1 MKFGKNLIHVVE
13 LSDPEWSSYWINY
26 KFMKKKINDIIATQG
41 SVNISDT
48 QTTGKDISES
58 SAEIDFF
65 RLLKTELKKTCNFF
79 SSAEQLYRIRYLR
92 VSNTFMMLKD
102 RSVIY
107 DKNSWQR
114 LLAACVK
121 FYKDVLL
128 LENFAIMNYCGF
140 SKILK
145 KHDKSTG
152 FHTREA
158 FMRNVMSQQNI
169 TNYPYVLELLRESE
183 KLYKDIQN
191 MESCRPLQDEEQ
203 LFIEAIR
210 DLNRQASKLQAEE
223 NQEVDSNH
231 TNNEDLIFP
240 SKRSVP
246 NDEVLFKNET
256 HTSETDTSETAGGT
270 YDIEMHTKSCISA
283 LEAAQKVNHNSES
296 MEDYL
301 TWIKEHKPCDCRP
314 RKYKKANDETTL
326 S

>member
-13 LSDPEWSSYWINY
+13 LSDPEWGSYWINY
-26 KFMKKKINDIIATQG
+26 KFMKKKINDIITTQG
-41 SVNISDT
+41 SVRISEA
-48 QTTGKDISES
+48 QMICSPREILDISES

-169 TNYPYVLELLRESE
+169 TNYPYVLELLKESE
-183 KLYKDIQN
+183 KLYKDIQE
-191 MESCRPLQDEEQ
+191 MESCRPLRDEEQ

-210 DLNRQASKLQAEE
+210 DLNRQASRLQAEE
-223 NQEVDSNH
+223 NQEDLDH
-231 TNNEDLIFP
+231 TDNKDLIFP
-240 SKRSVP
+240 SKRSSSSKS
-246 NDEVLFKNET
+246 EALFESEPHELET
-256 HTSETDTSETAGGT
+256 TGGLDTIIAVEAASNVA
-270 YDIEMHTKSCISA
+270 I
-283 LEAAQKVNHNSES
+283 EAAQKANHNCES
-296 MEDYL
+296 LEDHL
-301 TWIKEHKPCDCRP
+301 TWIKDYKPGDCRP
-314 RKYKKANDETTL
+314 RKHKKANDE
-326 S
+326 